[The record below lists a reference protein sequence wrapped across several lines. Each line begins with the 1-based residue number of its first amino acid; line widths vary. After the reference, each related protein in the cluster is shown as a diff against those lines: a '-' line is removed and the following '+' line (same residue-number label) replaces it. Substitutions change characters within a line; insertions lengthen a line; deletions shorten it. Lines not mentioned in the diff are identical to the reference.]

1 MSNRDLKDKI
11 AKISHLYK
19 GEKLRSQ
26 ELDRA
31 LKHLEPQI
39 SNSMQLQSVI
49 ANQKNQIQAFEEKIL
64 KYKKEFERINVYKDT
79 IKKQ

>member
-19 GEKLRSQ
+19 SEKLRSQ

-31 LKHLEPQI
+31 IKHLEPQI
-39 SNSMQLQSVI
+39 SNSMQLQSVV
-49 ANQKNQIQAFEEKIL
+49 ANQKNQIQSFE
-64 KYKKEFERINVYKDT
+64 
-79 IKKQ
+79 